1 MQHARIALYEL
12 VSGSFDDVARRAEH
26 DLLEVFRA
34 EPGFR
39 AYGLARVDHT
49 RLVSISVWATEAQA
63 YSAAETAAA
72 WVQENL
78 ADEVRLEASYIGD
91 MAFWSTA
98 PTAEAPAMQTPIP
111 S

>member
-1 MQHARIALYEL
+1 MYEL
-12 VSGSFDDVARRAEH
+12 TAGSFDEIAAKAER

-39 AYGLARVDHT
+39 AYGLVRVDHT

-63 YSAAETAAA
+63 YAAAETAAE
-72 WVQENL
+72 WVEQHL
-78 ADEVRLEASYIGD
+78 AGQVKLDASYIGD
-91 MAFWSTA
+91 VGFWATVA
-98 PTAEAPAMQTPIP
+98 PADVPAMQTPIP